1 MRDLLRWKQQT
12 GLSFEESMLLE
23 TASNYLCFEIATVQ
37 KIQPEQAYQD
47 VLKHIGKVE
56 SKVEVA

>member
-1 MRDLLRWKQQT
+1 MMV
-12 GLSFEESMLLE
+12 SFEESMLLE